1 MSTNN
6 TSNVAS
12 SRKGD
17 TGAEGLKDVREEEI
31 SFQVFQRLSRI
42 ENVLASLDARLDER
56 LSAIESRVGTGGGRR
71 AGKVVETKPNVRNML
86 MAMMQKGW
94 VSETE
99 MISKTGE
106 VGTPWQAIGVRSF
119 ITKMRTLGIAVETEH
134 RDGVPYYRIAK

>member
-1 MSTNN
+1 VET
-6 TSNVAS
+6 
-12 SRKGD
+12 
-17 TGAEGLKDVREEEI
+17 ELKDVGEEAI

-42 ENVLASLDARLDER
+42 ENVLASLDARVDER
-56 LSAIESRVGTGGGRR
+56 LSAIEARLNGAAGRKST
-71 AGKVVETKPNVRNML
+71 KVVETKPNVRNML

-106 VGTPWQAIGVRSF
+106 VGTPWQTIGVRSF
-119 ITKMRTLGIAVETEH
+119 VTKMRTLGIAVETEQ